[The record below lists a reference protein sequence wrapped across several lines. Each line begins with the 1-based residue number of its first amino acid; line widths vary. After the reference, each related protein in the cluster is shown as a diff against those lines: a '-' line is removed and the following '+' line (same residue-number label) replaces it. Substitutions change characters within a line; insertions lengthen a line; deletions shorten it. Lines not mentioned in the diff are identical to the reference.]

1 MKSPLSSAVAAM
13 PWRSA
18 TAAVL
23 LALAGAASAAPTVSY
38 TVFDLVDTT
47 MGEDLQQYQ
56 YTLTGPID
64 VFGGITLFFD
74 SSLFG
79 TLSNLTTSD
88 PVLDTTTPPTPPN
101 AGLREATVTLPI
113 SGLAA
118 GSPAQFSIDFIRL
131 GGAPAPGAQLFDAF
145 DAGGNSVFTTL
156 PLTMPA
162 GGGPVPLPEPG
173 SLVLSAAALMAA
185 VTVRRGASR
194 RR

>member
-1 MKSPLSSAVAAM
+1 MKSPLSSVVAAM

-18 TAAVL
+18 TAAML
-23 LALAGAASAAPTVSY
+23 LVLAGAASAAPTVSY
-38 TVFDLVDTT
+38 TVVDLIDTT
-47 MGEDLQQYQ
+47 VGEDLQQYQ

-74 SSLFG
+74 SSLYG

-88 PVLDTTTPPTPPN
+88 PALDTTTPLVQPS
-101 AGLREATVTLPI
+101 AGGEAKVTSPI

-118 GSPAQFSIDFIRL
+118 GSPAQFSIDFVWL
-131 GGAPAPGAQLFDAF
+131 GGASAPGPQPFNAF
-145 DAGGNSVFTTL
+145 DTNGDPVFAMPQLTT
-156 PLTMPA
+156 PA
-162 GGGPVPLPEPG
+162 GGGPLPLPEPG

-185 VTVRRGASR
+185 VSVRRGASR